1 MPVLEGAGACQELFY
16 ELLAYLLFHGS
27 LENESICSHSPFHH
41 TIPWHH
47 VPGEGSTSIQD

>member
-1 MPVLEGAGACQELFY
+1 MPVLEGASACQELFY

-27 LENESICSHSPFHH
+27 LESESIWSHSPFHH